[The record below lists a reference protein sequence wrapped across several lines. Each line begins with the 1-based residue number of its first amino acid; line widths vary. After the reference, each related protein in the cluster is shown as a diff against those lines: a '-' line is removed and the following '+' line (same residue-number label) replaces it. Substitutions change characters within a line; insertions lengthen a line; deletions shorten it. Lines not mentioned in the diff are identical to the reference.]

1 MEHIDNKSVIRDNP
15 IQISPYYVCLIY
27 EAFINESNIY
37 ITPKA
42 DGVTELLYDSET
54 EITYD
59 SEDIGDKNLIFHSYK
74 KLEHHKSLAD
84 HIFFTGKML
93 SKFGDGEM
101 LVPVNKISEI
111 IDENK
116 KYKCD
121 NKYNVKKIFKINKTF
136 FKDTFNDFLD
146 LVSVNA
152 ITSFPCDGW
161 IVFSDYFKMT
171 FKLKP
176 IENLT
181 IDVFCSNK
189 NIVYPHMLEIEDMP
203 EINDTKVIR
212 LKFNSHSRKWKFDKI
227 RDDKNLANSN
237 KIINEVM
244 SYAEYNYN
252 YKDCIIKYNETK
264 NLYHKKQINDLK
276 FLKLFN
282 VLKENLLN
290 ILFSYRFDKILDLG
304 CGKGLSLHYRNIL
317 TRYVGI
323 DIDCTHY
330 INSNPNDY
338 NKQFIWGDMCSEK
351 IEFFTNILTKYNKFD
366 LILLNNTIY
375 YALESETKFET
386 LINNIKKLICEKG
399 IVIIS
404 SFILDFMEEL
414 TKFHDITI
422 KYVNKSDNIYEFCFP
437 WLEKK
442 IINTIPS
449 LEKINYL
456 AKKLNLD
463 VKILDHIITDDIK
476 EFDELIKMQKNI
488 VLFSPIK

>member
-1 MEHIDNKSVIRDNP
+1 MEHIDNTAVIRDNP
-15 IQISPYYVCLIY
+15 IQISPYYVCSVY
-27 EAFINESNIY
+27 EAFNSESNIY

-42 DGVTELLYDSET
+42 DGVTELLYDPAT

-59 SEDIGDKNLIFHSYK
+59 SENIGDKNLIFHSYK
-74 KLEHHKSLAD
+74 KLEHHKTLAD

-93 SKFGDGEM
+93 SEFGDGEM
-101 LVPVNKISEI
+101 LVPVNKISDI

-121 NKYNVKKIFKINKTF
+121 NKYNVKKIFKINKKF

-171 FKLKP
+171 FKFKP
-176 IENLT
+176 IEHLT
-181 IDVFCSNK
+181 IDIIYNNK
-189 NIVYPHMLEIEDMP
+189 NIVYPHMLKVEDMP
-203 EINDTKVIR
+203 KINDTKVIR
-212 LKFNSHSRKWKFDKI
+212 LKYNSNDKKWKFDKV
-227 RDDKNLANSN
+227 RDDKNLGNNN

-264 NLYHKKQINDLK
+264 NIYHKKKIDDFK
-276 FLKLFN
+276 FLKLFSF
-282 VLKENLLN
+282 LKETLLN
-290 ILFSYRFDKILDLG
+290 IILLYNFDNILDLG
-304 CGKGLSLHYRNIL
+304 CGKGIRIFHGFIFNH
-317 TRYVGI
+317 YVGI

-330 INSNPNDY
+330 INTNNNEY
-338 NKQFIWGDMCSEK
+338 NRQFIWGDMCSDK
-351 IEFFTNILTKYNKFD
+351 MEFFTNILTKYDKFD

-375 YALESETKFET
+375 YALESETKLET
-386 LINNIKKLICEKG
+386 LINNIKKLLSEKG
-399 IVIIS
+399 IIVIS
-404 SFILDFMEEL
+404 SFISDFMEEL
-414 TKFHDITI
+414 TDFHGITI
-422 KYVNKSDNIYEFCFP
+422 KSLDKSDNIYEFCFP

-449 LEKINYL
+449 LEKINYI
-456 AKKLNLD
+456 AKRLNRKLE
-463 VKILDHIITDDIK
+463 ISDHRITDVIK

-488 VLFSPIK
+488 VLF